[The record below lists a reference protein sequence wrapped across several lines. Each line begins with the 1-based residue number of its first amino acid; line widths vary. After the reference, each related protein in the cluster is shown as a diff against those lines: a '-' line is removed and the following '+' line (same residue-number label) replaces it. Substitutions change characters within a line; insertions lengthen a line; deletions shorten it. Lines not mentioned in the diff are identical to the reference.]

1 MDNKILEM
9 DPSNLELI
17 VSFDWSSPTAAEC
30 SAFDIKDNLHA
41 RICFRPADKQVWI
54 IDNNE
59 LRIRYDDGPASEFWG
74 LQYKYGQDDNNPV
87 PR

>member
-1 MDNKILEM
+1 MDSKTLER

-41 RICFRPADKQVWI
+41 RICFRPDNEVWI
-54 IDNNE
+54 IDRHE
-59 LRIRYDDGPASEFWG
+59 LRIVHSDGPASEFWG

>member
-1 MDNKILEM
+1 MDYKALER

-30 SAFDIKDNLHA
+30 SAFDIKDNLNA
-41 RICFRPADKQVWI
+41 RICFRPDNQVWI
-54 IDNNE
+54 IDNEE
-59 LRIRYDDGPASEFWG
+59 LRMMDCDEQVSSFFG
-74 LQYKYGQDDNNPV
+74 LQYLYQQDDNNPV